1 MKKQDI
7 NIYREIKRNTEMAI
21 KALDAVTDKIY
32 DERLAEAVADQELQ
46 YSRLHDRAV
55 QKLAEGKAQ
64 IYRSNAMENMML
76 KIGIGYNTLLNTSTG
91 HIAEMIIKG
100 SNNGVLEMEKVLAHN
115 EEMADTASRA
125 LAKELIAMEN
135 SNIKTLKEYLQIVY
149 LYNFCAIFTEKC
161 QKLLRFSGIK
171 FIVQLKKSF
180 YNKAYGNQ
188 VVMNLYTN

>member
-7 NIYREIKRNTEMAI
+7 TIYREIQRNTEMAM

-32 DERLAEAVADQELQ
+32 DECLAAAVADQELQ

-55 QKLAEGKAQ
+55 QKLVEGKAQ

-76 KIGIGYNTLLNTSTG
+76 KMGIGYNTLLNKSTG

-115 EEMADTASRA
+115 EEMAGASSRA

-135 SNIKTLKEYLQIVY
+135 SNIRNLKEYL
-149 LYNFCAIFTEKC
+149 
-161 QKLLRFSGIK
+161 
-171 FIVQLKKSF
+171 
-180 YNKAYGNQ
+180 
-188 VVMNLYTN
+188 